1 MMNYRYK
8 LNLRDLGGIA
18 IGDRD
23 CVPSGKWLR
32 SGKLSVLTPEQCETL
47 CRMYDIRCVV
57 DLRTEVEVA
66 EFPDPLPQGVEYIN
80 MPLFEGATVGISHE
94 TGSEPMTIIRRL
106 RKQPEQLQSMVP
118 DFEDLYRRMVT
129 DPKSRQQIKI
139 IVDLLQKNAKDGRCT
154 LFHCT
159 AGKDRT
165 GIVSMALLRRLG
177 VADRDIVKDY
187 MRTNRNAFLP
197 ALGKSLGVFTM
208 TGNWRMAAV
217 VCKAYMAD
225 RRLIETAMQEYR

>member
-129 DPKSRQQIKI
+129 EPQSRQQIEKI
-139 IVDLLQKNAKDGRCT
+139 VELLMDNAKNGRCT

-159 AGKDRT
+159 VGKDRT

-177 VADRDIVKDY
+177 VDDRAIVKDY
-187 MRTNRNAFLP
+187 LRTNRSAFLP
-197 ALGKSLGVFTM
+197 ALGKSLAVLMM
-208 TGNWRMAAV
+208 TGNRQIAAV
-217 VCKAYMAD
+217 VRKAYLAD